1 MASRACTA
9 CHRAGNDQGARV
21 PPRAEAH
28 LVNFP
33 GRGLVNRLFTPGRA
47 VAAGEAGIAL
57 FAADGTRAAEGH
69 LSCASCHDVHRW
81 ESEISSSGPGVPVE
95 GSVENSFLRVPPA
108 GLGVTLCAECHGG
121 NLVQYYRSYHFPEG
135 R

>member
-1 MASRACTA
+1 MF
-9 CHRAGNDQGARV
+9 
-21 PPRAEAH
+21 AE
-28 LVNFP
+28 
-33 GRGLVNRLFTPGRA
+33 
-47 VAAGEAGIAL
+47 
-57 FAADGTRAAEGH
+57 DGSRAAEGH

-108 GLGVTLCAECHGG
+108 GLGATLCAECHGG
-121 NLVQYYRSYHFPEG
+121 NLLEYYRSYHFPEG